1 MRLFRESN
9 AVEHA
14 LIQQIVAAIDEK
26 FLQAIRDNH
35 TGMLIGTIPDISD
48 HLFRNYGHVTRQELS
63 ELKKQVEDFS
73 YQASEPVD
81 VMLSEMDDLADIA
94 EITKSPITYLQ
105 KVDMAYLLQQR
116 TTKFSSALTKWNEKP
131 EANKTWDNFKT
142 HARDAQLVLRNTG
155 QLTVRES
162 MNHAEIVNLVSEGV
176 RQALAENT
184 VPVNEEFDM
193 GPSPCTR
200 W

>member
-1 MRLFRESN
+1 MSC
-9 AVEHA
+9 V
-14 LIQQIVAAIDEK
+14 
-26 FLQAIRDNH
+26 
-35 TGMLIGTIPDISD
+35 
-48 HLFRNYGHVTRQELS
+48 Y
-63 ELKKQVEDFS
+63 
-73 YQASEPVD
+73 
-81 VMLSEMDDLADIA
+81 LA
-94 EITKSPITYLQ
+94 
-105 KVDMAYLLQQR
+105 M
-116 TTKFSSALTKWNEKP
+116 
-131 EANKTWDNFKT
+131 WDNFKT

-162 MNHAEIVNLVSEGV
+162 MNHAEVVNLVSEGV